1 MLGLS
6 KSTGYAIAALR
17 SLSKISSKYE
27 AIEEISRCAIVPKD
41 YLAKI
46 VGALARAGLV
56 KTKRGV
62 GGGISLAC
70 SPAQITLLEVVEA
83 VEGKNWLSDCLLGLG
98 ECTDL
103 ATCPTHDLWQR
114 VSREIKDELRT
125 TTLETVIA
133 FMDQGSRTQRS
144 PSARQSRRRAASKA

>member
-83 VEGKNWLSDCLLGLG
+83 VEGPEAFAG
-98 ECTDL
+98 ETTTEGWTPSEHRPDFLWADL
-103 ATCPTHDLWQR
+103 ADR
-114 VSREIKDELRT
+114 
-125 TTLETVIA
+125 
-133 FMDQGSRTQRS
+133 M
-144 PSARQSRRRAASKA
+144 AASLEAIAISDLCREAAARSVDRQLPAALDFQI